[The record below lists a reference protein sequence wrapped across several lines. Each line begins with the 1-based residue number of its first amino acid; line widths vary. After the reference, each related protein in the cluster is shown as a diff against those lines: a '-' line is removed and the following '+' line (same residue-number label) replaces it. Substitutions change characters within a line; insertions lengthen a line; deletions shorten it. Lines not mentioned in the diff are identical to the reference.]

1 MQVAPIDHEPAPR
14 PLAGDLQRLDPEVAG
29 KGAGEAPAQFL
40 DGDAWILRSLGDD
53 AAGYLDGQLVRRRD
67 SMALHP
73 EVAKR
78 LVALANR
85 LLEA

>member
-1 MQVAPIDHEPAPR
+1 MQVPLVDHQPPAC
-14 PLAGDLQRLDPEVAG
+14 PLGLDLERLDPEVAG

-40 DGDAWILRSLGDD
+40 DGDTWILRSLGDD

-67 SMALHP
+67 AVAPHA
-73 EVAKR
+73 EVAER